1 MEITAQLDDEH
12 FQKLSQIQQQ
22 TNRNLNDIFVDLIN
36 EAIDQRYRQLELPK
50 KNIFEAF
57 EEAGLVGCM
66 STDPDLSATY
76 KSVINE
82 YLEDKYQQ
90 GRL

>member
-1 MEITAQLDDEH
+1 MELTAQLDDEH

-22 TNRNLNDIFVDLIN
+22 TNRNLNDILIDLIN
-36 EAIDQRYRQLELPK
+36 EAIDQRYQQLELPK

-57 EEAGLVGCM
+57 EESGLVGCM
-66 STDPDLSATY
+66 STDSDLSTNY